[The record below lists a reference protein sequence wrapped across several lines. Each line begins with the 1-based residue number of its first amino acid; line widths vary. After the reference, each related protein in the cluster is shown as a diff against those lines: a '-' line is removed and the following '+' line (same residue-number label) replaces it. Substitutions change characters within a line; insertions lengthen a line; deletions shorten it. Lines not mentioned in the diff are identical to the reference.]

1 MLLARSAHSLEWCL
15 IAHAYAGAYGMCA
28 PPLGGSVLASLALLG
43 PFLPARQR
51 RHARVARP
59 VCSLVRTQDRASSGV
74 LAYAPNA
81 RFFLCI
87 DGLPIRPDL
96 TCVTVTR
103 GTTILHGVPEILL
116 LCRTGSSA
124 HDHQLMLQC
133 HLYNLARPSAEPKK
147 SDWPNGRK
155 RDVTGS
161 IWRDCGGEVALNDG
175 GVCGVDAWRGSV
187 PWRS

>member
-1 MLLARSAHSLEWCL
+1 M

-103 GTTILHGVPEILL
+103 GATILHGVPEILL